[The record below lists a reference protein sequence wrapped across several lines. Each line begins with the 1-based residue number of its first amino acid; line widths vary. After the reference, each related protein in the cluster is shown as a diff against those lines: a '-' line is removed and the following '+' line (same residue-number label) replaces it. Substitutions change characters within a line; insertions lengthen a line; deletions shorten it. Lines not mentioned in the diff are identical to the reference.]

1 VTSLSRTTRLSSTFF
16 LPSRAPELN
25 PVENVWQYLRH
36 NWLSNTVFENYIR
49 ARYDDQGLFEL
60 ARPIPPPLRSAFL
73 QAVAAALATSSAVGP
88 GAVHRVAAELQK
100 RFTLE
105 PLAER
110 EP

>member
-1 VTSLSRTTRLSSTFF
+1 MT
-16 LPSRAPELN
+16 
-25 PVENVWQYLRH
+25 
-36 NWLSNTVFENYIR
+36 IR
-49 ARYDDQGLFEL
+49 GLFEI

-88 GAVHRVAAELQK
+88 GTVHRVGAELQK

-105 PLAER
+105 LPALAER

>member
-1 VTSLSRTTRLSSTFF
+1 MSH
-16 LPSRAPELN
+16 P
-25 PVENVWQYLRH
+25 
-36 NWLSNTVFENYIR
+36 YIP

-88 GAVHRVAAELQK
+88 GAVHRVGAELQK

-105 PLAER
+105 LPALAER